1 MTGDTFVRFGG
12 LLNAGHAAERQWVRQ
27 GASHRAILSSSRLER
42 DMSAEFTA
50 VVERDD
56 DCYITYSPEV
66 PGANGQGKSKE
77 EALQSLSDAIS
88 LILEDRREDGLR
100 GIPKDAVLE
109 KVTVK

>member
-1 MTGDTFVRFGG
+1 
-12 LLNAGHAAERQWVRQ
+12 
-27 GASHRAILSSSRLER
+27 
-42 DMSAEFTA
+42 MSAEFTA

-56 DCYITYSPEV
+56 DWYIAYSPEV

-100 GIPKDAVLE
+100 GIPKDAVLD

>member
-1 MTGDTFVRFGG
+1 
-12 LLNAGHAAERQWVRQ
+12 
-27 GASHRAILSSSRLER
+27 
-42 DMSAEFTA
+42 MSAEFTA

-56 DCYITYSPEV
+56 DWYIAYSPEV

-100 GIPKDAVLE
+100 GVPKDAVLE

>member
-1 MTGDTFVRFGG
+1 
-12 LLNAGHAAERQWVRQ
+12 
-27 GASHRAILSSSRLER
+27 
-42 DMSAEFTA
+42 

-56 DCYITYSPEV
+56 EWFIAYSPEV

-77 EALQSLSDAIS
+77 EALQSLSDAIA

>member
-1 MTGDTFVRFGG
+1 
-12 LLNAGHAAERQWVRQ
+12 
-27 GASHRAILSSSRLER
+27 
-42 DMSAEFTA
+42 MSAEFTA

-56 DCYITYSPEV
+56 DWFIAYSPEV
-66 PGANGQGKSKE
+66 PGANGQGRSKE